1 MSQRLQTDTRK
12 PIVYAQSIVNSQGS
26 GNKRKRQSL
35 PLIPKQAAI
44 TNWLQEMPNTP
55 PRAATPIIDSS
66 PVIISGASTGSG
78 SGSGVS
84 SSSGA
89 GGGSTQSHVR
99 PIEPATILQWGPQAQ
114 DGEMPPPTAVQV
126 ARQLWQFHG
135 CTQEQHQAKEEEHA

>member
-1 MSQRLQTDTRK
+1 MSQRLQTDTTK
-12 PIVYAQSIVNSQGS
+12 PIVYAQSIVSSQGS

-66 PVIISGASTGSG
+66 PVIISSSAST
-78 SGSGVS
+78 
-84 SSSGA
+84 SSGA
-89 GGGSTQSHVR
+89 GGGASSSSTQSHVR

-126 ARQLWQFHG
+126 AQQLWQFYG
-135 CTQEQHQAKEEEHA
+135 